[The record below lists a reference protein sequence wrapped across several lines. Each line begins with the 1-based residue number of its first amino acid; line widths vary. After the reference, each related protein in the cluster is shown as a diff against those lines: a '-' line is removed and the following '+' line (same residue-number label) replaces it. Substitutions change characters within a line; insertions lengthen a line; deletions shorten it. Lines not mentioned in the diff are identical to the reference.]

1 MNASM
6 GERKKEPTWLLKVFS
21 SSSRGI
27 TTGRTAAFSSSP
39 PSFDL
44 SLTGMDK
51 RWEGM
56 EIFCQSVKSAK
67 LRATNRGERKE
78 GGGKTSMA
86 ATTIQRRLRL
96 RANRPKWHSTPI
108 PKQRGGSCGHQFDIG
123 ALDVFFFTQKTFSFS
138 NTLLSFLTRHRKFFQ
153 KNSASEWAR
162 GKKFLSSTTRG
173 RKGGKKRQEV
183 WMMMTTTRR
192 KDRNRFRQ
200 SKQDCHDSCL
210 GT

>member
-1 MNASM
+1 M

-78 GGGKTSMA
+78 GGGGKHPWRLRRSSDGCGCGRIDPSGTRHPYQSREEDPA
-86 ATTIQRRLRL
+86 ATSLTLGLLTSSSSPRKRSRS
-96 RANRPKWHSTPI
+96 PTP
-108 PKQRGGSCGHQFDIG
+108 
-123 ALDVFFFTQKTFSFS
+123 
-138 NTLLSFLTRHRKFFQ
+138 SFL
-153 KNSASEWAR
+153 S
-162 GKKFLSSTTRG
+162 
-173 RKGGKKRQEV
+173 
-183 WMMMTTTRR
+183 
-192 KDRNRFRQ
+192 
-200 SKQDCHDSCL
+200 
-210 GT
+210 